1 MFKQSIFLSAAVLA
15 LAGCAVRP
23 DTAAMGISE
32 ARCRA
37 AGAETVLGQTLDQQV
52 QEQAL
57 LQSGALRTRVIRPG
71 MAVTM
76 DADPLRLNIE
86 VDDTGRIRRMVC
98 G

>member
-1 MFKQSIFLSAAVLA
+1 MSAKYVA
-15 LAGCAVRP
+15 LLVAIAAMAGCSSAP
-23 DTAAMGISE
+23 NTASMGISE

-37 AGAETVLGQTLDQQV
+37 AGAQAVLGQTLDQQML
-52 QEQAL
+52 EQAL

-71 MAVTM
+71 MAATT